1 MENFKIMCHKYPSL
15 KTKVKSKFYYF
26 NKNFESFDKLSDD
39 RRNELIEVA
48 NELKDRYIDNE
59 KIGPIYYNILM
70 HITNDIEKSKKY
82 TPEEAIAL
90 LIETVDPGLKCLKI
104 YMRSNDS
111 FKTETI
117 ITEQF
122 GFYDTKLIDYE
133 REFAKRFNKSNP
145 KNLQLKINNNQK

>member
-1 MENFKIMCHKYPSL
+1 
-15 KTKVKSKFYYF
+15 
-26 NKNFESFDKLSDD
+26 
-39 RRNELIEVA
+39 
-48 NELKDRYIDNE
+48 
-59 KIGPIYYNILM
+59 M
-70 HITNDIEKSKKY
+70 HITSDIEKRKKY

-90 LIETVDPGLKCLKI
+90 LIETVDPNLKCLKV

-133 REFAKRFNKSNP
+133 REFAKRFNKSNSSALI
-145 KNLQLKINNNQK
+145 KKLGKQS

>member
-15 KTKVKSKFYYF
+15 KIKVKSKFYCF
-26 NKNFESFDKLSDD
+26 NRNFESFDKLSDD
-39 RRNELIEVA
+39 RRNELIEEA
-48 NELKDRYIDNE
+48 NELKNRYIDNE
-59 KIGPIYYNILM
+59 KIGPVYYNILM
-70 HITNDIEKSKKY
+70 HITSDIEKRKKY

-90 LIETVDPGLKCLKI
+90 LIETVNPNLKCLKV

-117 ITEQF
+117 VTEQF

-133 REFAKRFNKSNP
+133 REFAKRFNKSNSSALI
-145 KNLQLKINNNQK
+145 KKLGKQS

>member
-15 KTKVKSKFYYF
+15 KIKVKSKFYYF
-26 NKNFESFDKLSDD
+26 NRNFESFDKLSDD
-39 RRNELIEVA
+39 RRNELIEEA
-48 NELKDRYIDNE
+48 NELKNRYIDNE
-59 KIGPIYYNILM
+59 KIGPVYYNILM
-70 HITNDIEKSKKY
+70 HITSDIEKRKKY

-90 LIETVDPGLKCLKI
+90 LIETVDSNLKCLKV

-117 ITEQF
+117 ITEHF

-133 REFAKRFNKSNP
+133 REFAKRFNKSNSSALI
-145 KNLQLKINNNQK
+145 KKLGKQS

>member
-15 KTKVKSKFYYF
+15 KIKVKSKFYYF
-26 NKNFESFDKLSDD
+26 NRNFESFDKLSDD
-39 RRNELIEVA
+39 RRNELIEEA
-48 NELKDRYIDNE
+48 NELKNRYNE
-59 KIGPIYYNILM
+59 KIGPVYYNILM
-70 HITNDIEKSKKY
+70 HITSDIEKRKKY

-90 LIETVDPGLKCLKI
+90 LIETVDPNLKCLKV

-133 REFAKRFNKSNP
+133 REFAKRFNKSNSSALI
-145 KNLQLKINNNQK
+145 KKLGKQS

>member
-1 MENFKIMCHKYPSL
+1 MENFKIMYHKYPSL
-15 KTKVKSKFYYF
+15 KIKVKSKFYYF
-26 NKNFESFDKLSDD
+26 NRNFESFDKLSDN
-39 RRNELIEVA
+39 RRNELINDA
-48 NELKDRYIDNE
+48 NELKDRYIGNE
-59 KIGPIYYNILM
+59 KIGPVYYNILM
-70 HITNDIEKSKKY
+70 YITNDIEKNKKY

-90 LIETVDPGLKCLKI
+90 LIETVDPNLKCLKI

-133 REFAKRFNKSNP
+133 REFAKRFNKSNSSALI
-145 KNLQLKINNNQK
+145 KKLGKQS

>member
-1 MENFKIMCHKYPSL
+1 MCHNYPSL
-15 KTKVKSKFYYF
+15 KIKVKSKFYYF

-59 KIGPIYYNILM
+59 KIEPIYYNILM

-82 TPEEAIAL
+82 TPEEASAL

>member
-15 KTKVKSKFYYF
+15 KIKVKSKFYYF
-26 NKNFESFDKLSDD
+26 NRNFESFDKISDD
-39 RRNELIEVA
+39 RRNELIEDA
-48 NELKDRYIDNE
+48 EALKNRYIDNE
-59 KIGPIYYNILM
+59 KIGPVYYNILM
-70 HITNDIEKSKKY
+70 HITSDIEKNKKY

-90 LIETVDPGLKCLKI
+90 LIETVDPNLKCLKI

-133 REFAKRFNKSNP
+133 REFAKRFNKSNSSALI
-145 KNLQLKINNNQK
+145 KKLGKKS

>member
-15 KTKVKSKFYYF
+15 KIKVKSKFYYF
-26 NKNFESFDKLSDD
+26 NRNFESFDKLSDD
-39 RRNELIEVA
+39 RRNELIDDA
-48 NELKDRYIDNE
+48 NELKDRYIGNE
-59 KIGPIYYNILM
+59 KIGPVYYNILM
-70 HITNDIEKSKKY
+70 HITNDIEKNKKY

-90 LIETVDPGLKCLKI
+90 LIETVDPNLKCLKI

-122 GFYDTKLIDYE
+122 GFYDTELIDFE
-133 REFAKRFNKSNP
+133 REFAKRFNKAKP
-145 KNLQLKINNNQK
+145 QNLQLRLNTKK

>member
-1 MENFKIMCHKYPSL
+1 MENFKIMCHKYPLL
-15 KTKVKSKFYYF
+15 KIKVKSKFYYF
-26 NKNFESFDKLSDD
+26 NRNFESFDKLSDD
-39 RRNELIEVA
+39 RRNELIEIA
-48 NELKDRYIDNE
+48 NKLKDRYIGNE
-59 KIGPIYYNILM
+59 KIGPVYYNILM
-70 HITNDIEKSKKY
+70 HITSDIEKNKKY

-90 LIETVDPGLKCLKI
+90 LIETVDPNLKCLKI

-133 REFAKRFNKSNP
+133 REFEKRFKKSNSSALI
-145 KNLQLKINNNQK
+145 KKLGKKS

>member
-15 KTKVKSKFYYF
+15 KIKVKSKFYYF
-26 NKNFESFDKLSDD
+26 NRNFESFDKLSDD
-39 RRNELIEVA
+39 RRNELIDDA
-48 NELKDRYIDNE
+48 NELKDRYIGNE
-59 KIGPIYYNILM
+59 KIGPVYYNILM
-70 HITNDIEKSKKY
+70 HITNDIEKNKKY

-90 LIETVDPGLKCLKI
+90 LIETVDPNLKCLKI

-122 GFYDTKLIDYE
+122 GFYDTELIDFE
-133 REFAKRFNKSNP
+133 REFEKRFNKSNSSALI
-145 KNLQLKINNNQK
+145 KKLGKKS

>member
-15 KTKVKSKFYYF
+15 KIKVKSKFYYF
-26 NKNFESFDKLSDD
+26 NRNFESFDKLSDD
-39 RRNELIEVA
+39 RRNELIEEA
-48 NELKDRYIDNE
+48 NELKNRYIDNE
-59 KIGPIYYNILM
+59 KIGHVYYNILM
-70 HITNDIEKSKKY
+70 HITSDIEKRKKY

-90 LIETVDPGLKCLKI
+90 LIETVDPNLKCLKV

-122 GFYDTKLIDYE
+122 GFYDTKLIDFE
-133 REFAKRFNKSNP
+133 REFAKRFNKSNSSALI
-145 KNLQLKINNNQK
+145 KKLGKKS

>member
-15 KTKVKSKFYYF
+15 KIKVKSKFYYF
-26 NKNFESFDKLSDD
+26 NRNFESFDKLSDD
-39 RRNELIEVA
+39 RRNELIEDA
-48 NELKDRYIDNE
+48 NALKNRYIGNE

-70 HITNDIEKSKKY
+70 HITNDIEKRKKY

-90 LIETVDPGLKCLKI
+90 LIETVDPSLNCLKV

-122 GFYDTKLIDYE
+122 GFYDTELIDFE
-133 REFAKRFNKSNP
+133 REFAKRFKKSNSSALI
-145 KNLQLKINNNQK
+145 KKLGKKS

>member
-1 MENFKIMCHKYPSL
+1 MENFKIMCHNYPSL
-15 KTKVKSKFYYF
+15 KIKVKSKFYYF

>member
-15 KTKVKSKFYYF
+15 KIKVKSKFYYF
-26 NKNFESFDKLSDD
+26 NRNFESFDKLSDD
-39 RRNELIEVA
+39 RRNELIEEA
-48 NELKDRYIDNE
+48 NELKNRYIDNE
-59 KIGPIYYNILM
+59 KIGPVYYNILM
-70 HITNDIEKSKKY
+70 HITSDIEKRKKY

-90 LIETVDPGLKCLKI
+90 LIETVDSNLKCLKV

-133 REFAKRFNKSNP
+133 REFAKRFNKSNSSALI
-145 KNLQLKINNNQK
+145 KKLGKQS

>member
-15 KTKVKSKFYYF
+15 KIKVKSKFYYF
-26 NKNFESFDKLSDD
+26 NRNFESFDKLSDD
-39 RRNELIEVA
+39 RRNELIEEA
-48 NELKDRYIDNE
+48 NELKNRYIDNE
-59 KIGPIYYNILM
+59 KIGPVYYNILM
-70 HITNDIEKSKKY
+70 HITSDIEKRKKY

-90 LIETVDPGLKCLKI
+90 LIETVDPNLKCLKV

-122 GFYDTKLIDYE
+122 GFYDTKLIDFE
-133 REFAKRFNKSNP
+133 REFVKRFNKSNSSALI
-145 KNLQLKINNNQK
+145 KKLGKKS

>member
-15 KTKVKSKFYYF
+15 KIKVKSKFYYF
-26 NKNFESFDKLSDD
+26 NRNFESFDKLSDD
-39 RRNELIEVA
+39 RRNELIDDA
-48 NELKDRYIDNE
+48 NELKDRYIGNE
-59 KIGPIYYNILM
+59 KIGPVYYNILM
-70 HITNDIEKSKKY
+70 HITNDIEKNKKY

-90 LIETVDPGLKCLKI
+90 LIETVDPNLKCLKI

-122 GFYDTKLIDYE
+122 GFYDTELNDFE
-133 REFAKRFNKSNP
+133 REFAKRFNKSNSSALI
-145 KNLQLKINNNQK
+145 KKLGKKS

>member
-1 MENFKIMCHKYPSL
+1 MENFKIMCHKYTSL
-15 KTKVKSKFYYF
+15 KIKVKSKFYYF
-26 NKNFESFDKLSDD
+26 NRNFESFDKLSDD
-39 RRNELIEVA
+39 RRNELIEDA
-48 NELKDRYIDNE
+48 NALKNRYIGNE

-70 HITNDIEKSKKY
+70 HITNDIEKRKKY

-90 LIETVDPGLKCLKI
+90 LIETVDPNLKCLKI

-133 REFAKRFNKSNP
+133 REFAKRFNKSNSSS
-145 KNLQLKINNNQK
+145 LKKKLGKKS

>member
-15 KTKVKSKFYYF
+15 KIKVKSKFYYF
-26 NKNFESFDKLSDD
+26 NRNFESFDKLSDD
-39 RRNELIEVA
+39 RRNELIEEA
-48 NELKDRYIDNE
+48 NELKNRYIDNE
-59 KIGPIYYNILM
+59 KIGPVYYNILM
-70 HITNDIEKSKKY
+70 HITSDIEKNKKY

-90 LIETVDPGLKCLKI
+90 LIETVDPNLKCLKV

-133 REFAKRFNKSNP
+133 REFAKRFNKSNSSALI
-145 KNLQLKINNNQK
+145 KKLGKQS

>member
-1 MENFKIMCHKYPSL
+1 MENFKIMCHNYPSL
-15 KTKVKSKFYYF
+15 KIKVKSKFYYF

-39 RRNELIEVA
+39 RRNELIEIA
-48 NELKDRYIDNE
+48 NELKDRYIGNE
-59 KIGPIYYNILM
+59 KIGPVYYNILM
-70 HITNDIEKSKKY
+70 HITNDIEKRKKY

-90 LIETVDPGLKCLKI
+90 LIETVDPNLKCLKV

>member
-15 KTKVKSKFYYF
+15 KIKVKSKFYYF
-26 NKNFESFDKLSDD
+26 NRNFESFDKLSDD
-39 RRNELIEVA
+39 RRNELIEEA
-48 NELKDRYIDNE
+48 NELKNRYIDNE
-59 KIGPIYYNILM
+59 KIGPVYYNILM
-70 HITNDIEKSKKY
+70 HITSDIEKRKKH

-90 LIETVDPGLKCLKI
+90 LIETVDSNLKCLKV

-133 REFAKRFNKSNP
+133 REFAKRFNKSNSSALI
-145 KNLQLKINNNQK
+145 KKLGKQS